1 MGEAVKKTAV
11 YEDLYAIPENMTGE
25 IINGEL
31 IVTPRPSVRHM
42 ITASVLGGKLT
53 PPYYFGEGGGP
64 GGWIILYE
72 TEIMLGDELLV
83 PDFAGWRKERFPGV
97 PKENWISVPP
107 DWVCEILS
115 PSTMRVD
122 RIRKMPIYARYS
134 ITHLWLMD
142 PVARTLEVFRLE
154 SEHWSMVAAFAENEK
169 VRAEPFQEIEFDLG
183 HFWMD

>member
-1 MGEAVKKTAV
+1 MRQAVKQTAV
-11 YEDLYAIPENMTGE
+11 YEDLYAIPDNMTGE

-31 IVTPRPSVRHM
+31 IVTPRPSVKH
-42 ITASVLGGKLT
+42 ANAAFALSGHLA
-53 PPYYFGEGGGP
+53 PPYSFGWGGGP
-64 GGWIILYE
+64 GGWVILYE
-72 TEIMLGDELLV
+72 PEIMLGDELLV

-97 PKENWISVPP
+97 PKENWVSVSP

-122 RIRKMPIYARYS
+122 RIRKMPIYARFGVA
-134 ITHLWLMD
+134 HLWLMD

-154 SEHWSMVAAFAENEK
+154 SERWSMTAAFAENEK

-183 HFWMD
+183 PFWMD